1 MRYHKGAV
9 LLDLGSERG
18 PNFGTKN
25 NPRFYADK
33 LLILV
38 EDENCRERYLVNEI
52 KP

>member
-1 MRYHKGAV
+1 MRYHKGVV

-33 LLILV
+33 LLILGSKMKTV
-38 EDENCRERYLVNEI
+38 EKDT
-52 KP
+52 